1 MKKKM
6 LFEEPELEVVRFDPK
21 DIYTEVSGDCGV
33 DDTGECEGF
42 NPACDGVCPSDD
54 DF

>member
-21 DIYTEVSGDCGV
+21 DIYTAASGCDLVAEDSEQIVDCGE
-33 DDTGECEGF
+33 DDM
-42 NPACDGVCPSDD
+42 N
-54 DF
+54 